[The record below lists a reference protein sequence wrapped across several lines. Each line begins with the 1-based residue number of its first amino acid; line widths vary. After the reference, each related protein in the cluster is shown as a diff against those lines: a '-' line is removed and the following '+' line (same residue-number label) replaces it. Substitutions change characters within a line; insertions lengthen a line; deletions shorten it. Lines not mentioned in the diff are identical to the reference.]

1 MRSLRI
7 VYSAINSEALSSRSG
22 GIDGRPSALYIWSK
36 IGDSP
41 LSATSAKDLIRRSG
55 CSLEIR
61 SSKFTTINIVRC
73 RRSSPRIR
81 RLLLLHYIHHL
92 PPTKGKY
99 VSLVFQHPASQ
110 YGSYSSVVS
119 AFTNGCG
126 RVNPRRRSEYHCLH
140 RSLIR

>member
-7 VYSAINSEALSSRSG
+7 VYSAINSEALSSLSG

-36 IGDSP
+36 IGDSS
-41 LSATSAKDLIRRSG
+41 LSAASAKYLIRLSG

-81 RLLLLHYIHHL
+81 RFLLLHYIHHL
-92 PPTKGKY
+92 RRTKGKY
-99 VSLVFQHPASQ
+99 VSSVFQHPARSIEQ
-110 YGSYSSVVS
+110 NLRPEQM
-119 AFTNGCG
+119 ADQTLATFK
-126 RVNPRRRSEYHCLH
+126 RRK
-140 RSLIR
+140 LIT